1 MNAVVVVPAGAPE
14 DEWLEGRAGGVTAS
28 EIHSI
33 AVGSRKTW
41 RRLLDEKLN
50 GSTFRGNEH
59 TRRGH
64 EWEPRILAA
73 LDDVRG
79 VRAIQPSS
87 TLFGHEEHRKHR
99 ATPDALG
106 VTEAGVEFGVEV
118 KHHQVGHVHNGIP
131 ADHYDQMQ
139 WGMHV
144 TGFTVWL
151 YGWMVDGEDVQHTW
165 IPADEERITF
175 LVRQADA
182 FIEWR
187 ACGAPDLDDIPED
200 IDEHIAEDARLQQLE
215 SQIKKERV
223 PHRAAVTEWASK
235 QTPVDGEPLRVA
247 GTRAQLFFQ
256 PKPDVTV
263 LDEADWADK
272 EPESYAEYLQLKQR
286 VKAVEEAA
294 MALYRTTKPVAPT
307 FRVTPNGEKR

>member
-73 LDDVRG
+73 LDDVPG
-79 VRAIQPSS
+79 VRAIQSSS

-118 KHHQVGHVHNGIP
+118 KHHQAGHVHTGIP

-139 WGMHV
+139 WGLHV
-144 TGFTVWL
+144 TGLTAWL
-151 YGWMVDGEDVQHTW
+151 YGWLIDGEDVRHEW
-165 IPADEERITF
+165 VHRDDDRIAF
-175 LVRQADA
+175 LTRQADA

-187 ACGAPDLDDIPED
+187 ACGAPDLDDLPED
-200 IDEHIAEDARLQQLE
+200 VEDALTEYSAQQRIESAAKKAKDAAGARLKAWAAQQP
-215 SQIKKERV
+215 S
-223 PHRAAVTEWASK
+223 
-235 QTPVDGEPLRVA
+235 DGPMRRG
-247 GTRAQLFFQ
+247 GTRAALFFE
-256 PKPDVTV
+256 PRPDITV